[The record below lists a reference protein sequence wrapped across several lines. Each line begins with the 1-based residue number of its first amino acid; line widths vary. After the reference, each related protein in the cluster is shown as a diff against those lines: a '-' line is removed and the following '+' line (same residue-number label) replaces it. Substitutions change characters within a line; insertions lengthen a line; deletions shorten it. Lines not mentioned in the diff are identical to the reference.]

1 MWSGRSNA
9 SLLQMI
15 HTVFLQLELTHNS
28 LKPNLVAS
36 YLMKSF
42 RPCSIIPR
50 LRITSPLVSRT
61 NQLRSIASTSSQM
74 SSQKEDSIPHE
85 LRTAAE
91 PRQNRLHSVRLSHV
105 EQVNPSVRLLQLALP
120 TQENN
125 NNV

>member
-1 MWSGRSNA
+1 MWSGESNA
-9 SLLQMI
+9 SLLQMF

-28 LKPNLVAS
+28 LKSNLVAS

-42 RPCSIIPR
+42 RLCLTIPR
-50 LRITSPLVSRT
+50 LGITSPLVTRT
-61 NQLRSIASTSSQM
+61 NQLRSISSSSQM

-120 TQENN
+120 TKED
-125 NNV
+125 NV